1 MKLVTLNGELDLPED
16 FSFEIEL
23 NNPFLSD
30 EGDASVP
37 ASIPATPNNLKVL
50 DNIHRVDRANRFV
63 KSVPATLMAGTIQK
77 HGQLIIDTLNM
88 KDGISVSLAVENS
101 DLYSQYKGKSLK
113 EIFSSKV
120 RDDWNRDISALAN
133 YLIGVYFNRKFDDFA
148 IFPVAVA
155 PYEENAT
162 KIYQYNNEREGNSLL
177 WRARTVRE
185 GDLTMSVTDGY
196 GLSPFLYLYK
206 MIDLLFQEM
215 GYYVIYNCL
224 DKDPYRDI
232 VLLNNCSDTIVKGV
246 INYSD
251 LVPSCTLSE
260 FIDFL
265 FNKFGIHVRVDS
277 TSRRVSVV
285 TLQELFDSAP
295 TMDITTKV
303 VEELGITIEDSS
315 RVVLSSETSIDGTAP
330 AAETFDKLIE
340 RYGYYIE
347 VTEQEYEDICNNN
360 NPAYSDCLIMRQET
374 GQFYELRRK
383 IGKDEIIP
391 KFIGTNYFKYDRS
404 NTVNQDSH
412 SSPDVMPAII
422 YDKTPFMYI
431 GERLH
436 YNTSYQ
442 NTEDTSE
449 QSIMI
454 AWKTIVVSGS
464 LPLTFGTTQK
474 YFDGR
479 KIKDFSLTAYD
490 MYEYF
495 WSKYNNLLRNG
506 KVSLRGTVLYDVCDL
521 SSLDMTK
528 IKIYRGQ
535 KILPLKTVFEVSDK
549 LRNRESEFILVKE
562 YLDSV
567 KDNMIVPETKQKYKW
582 AVNLLSY
589 SNQYNKLFNAD
600 YPRYYDNYGNCIGCG
615 LSFNVIQWIE
625 NYKSQVPDWYNFIDN
640 LPHFVVEYVGCL
652 IDIKSDINKTIYL
665 GTPNFIN
672 EVSPAFETDCE
683 ITAKSKAYKCDNH
696 TGEITVEYPEFE
708 YYETIKKNS
717 VAEVYY
723 ASVAV

>member
-1 MKLVTLNGELDLPED
+1 MKLMTNNGELDLPED

-37 ASIPATPNNLKVL
+37 ATIPATPNNLKVL

-120 RDDWNRDISALAN
+120 RDDWNQDISALAN

-155 PYEENAT
+155 PYEENET

-315 RVVLSSETSIDGTAP
+315 RVVLISETSIDGTAP
-330 AAETFDKLIE
+330 AAETFDKLIDK
-340 RYGYYIE
+340 YGYYIE
-347 VTEQEYEDICNNN
+347 VTETQFDSIVNNN
-360 NPAYSDCLIMRQET
+360 APKYSDCLIMRLET

-383 IGKDEIIP
+383 IGNDKIIP

-404 NTVNQDSH
+404 NTVNQESH

-479 KIKDFSLTAYD
+479 IIKDFSLTAYD

-535 KILPLKTVFEVSDK
+535 KILPVKTVFEVSDK
-549 LRNRESEFILVKE
+549 LRNRESEFILIKE

-567 KDNMIVPETKQKYKW
+567 KDKMIVPETKQKYKW
-582 AVNLLSY
+582 EKEIGINNNNAIDDLILRYPKYYNGRGTFIGSGSNFDVASY
-589 SNQYNKLFNAD
+589 NWNIYND
-600 YPRYYDNYGNCIGCG
+600 PEYDLDSSVLINFSVHYNGYKVE
-615 LSFNVIQWIE
+615 FRDIE
-625 NYKSQVPDWYNFIDN
+625 
-640 LPHFVVEYVGCL
+640 
-652 IDIKSDINKTIYL
+652 SDIFL
-665 GTPNFIN
+665 GVPKNTDESSLSIEVDGIIQAKQIVYRVDQNGSLTNITNDFIPNPE
-672 EVSPAFETDCE
+672 EVQTKVF
-683 ITAKSKAYKCDNH
+683 AKY
-696 TGEITVEYPEFE
+696 I
-708 YYETIKKNS
+708 S
-717 VAEVYY
+717 VPI
-723 ASVAV
+723 

>member
-1 MKLVTLNGELDLPED
+1 MKLMTNNGELDLPAD

-30 EGDASVP
+30 EGDASIP
-37 ASIPATPNNLKVL
+37 ATIPATPNNLKVL
-50 DNIHRVDRANRFV
+50 DNIHRVDRANRFM
-63 KSVPATLMAGTIQK
+63 KTVPATLMAGTIQK

-88 KDGISVSLAVENS
+88 KDGIAVSLAIENS
-101 DLYSQYKGKSLK
+101 DMYSQYKEKSLK

-120 RDDWNRDISALAN
+120 RDDWNQDISALVD
-133 YLIGVYFNRKFDDFA
+133 YLLNVYRNGIYDPDFT

-155 PYEENAT
+155 PYEKDGT
-162 KIYQYNNEREGNSLL
+162 KIYQYNNERNGASLL
-177 WRARTVRE
+177 WQAREVRE
-185 GDLTMSVTDGY
+185 GDLIMSVTDGY

-246 INYSD
+246 IRYSD

-277 TSRRVSVV
+277 TSKRVSVV

-330 AAETFDKLIE
+330 AAETFDKLIDK
-340 RYGYYIE
+340 YGYYIE
-347 VTEQEYEDICNNN
+347 VTETQFDKILNN
-360 NPAYSDCLIMRQET
+360 ASEYSDCVVMRQET

-383 IGKDEIIP
+383 LGSEVVIP
-391 KFIGTNYFKYDRS
+391 TYIGTNYFKYDRNNS
-404 NTVNQDSH
+404 VSQESY
-412 SSPDVMPAII
+412 SSPDVMPAMI

-431 GERLH
+431 GNRLH

-442 NTEDTSE
+442 NSIESSD
-449 QSIMI
+449 QAIMI
-454 AWKTIVVSGS
+454 AWKTVYIAGS
-464 LPLTFGTTQK
+464 IRYSFGTTQK
-474 YFDGR
+474 YFSAT

-495 WSKYNNLLRNG
+495 WSRYNNILLNG
-506 KVSLRGTVLYDVCDL
+506 KVSLKGTVLYDVFDL

-535 KILPLKTVFEVSDK
+535 KILPVKTVFEVSDK
-549 LRNRESEFILVKE
+549 FKNRESEFILVKE

-567 KDNMIVPETKQKYKW
+567 YDNIIVPETKQKYKW
-582 AVNLLSY
+582 ETIIETNPSDIEFLKQSYPQWFLVPHQGTDYEFVYDGYEIVLTDANSDIFLGVPKFENELSAPI
-589 SNQYNKLFNAD
+589 QRRCKLIAKVKVYGHDSEGNTFLVTQDIAD
-600 YPRYYDNYGNCIGCG
+600 MLEHQPAIKETTVLFR
-615 LSFNVIQWIE
+615 
-625 NYKSQVPDWYNFIDN
+625 YKSVPI
-640 LPHFVVEYVGCL
+640 
-652 IDIKSDINKTIYL
+652 
-665 GTPNFIN
+665 
-672 EVSPAFETDCE
+672 
-683 ITAKSKAYKCDNH
+683 
-696 TGEITVEYPEFE
+696 
-708 YYETIKKNS
+708 
-717 VAEVYY
+717 
-723 ASVAV
+723 

>member
-1 MKLVTLNGELDLPED
+1 MKLVTSNGELDLPVD
-16 FSFEIEL
+16 FSFELEY
-23 NNPFLSD
+23 NNPFFSD

-37 ASIPATPNNLKVL
+37 ATIPATPNNLRVL
-50 DNIHRVDRANRFV
+50 DNIHRVDRANRFM

-77 HGQLIIDTLNM
+77 HGQLIIDTLSM

-101 DLYSQYKGKSLK
+101 DLYSQYKNKSLK
-113 EIFSSKV
+113 EIFASKV
-120 RDDWNRDISALAN
+120 RDEWDRNIKTLAN
-133 YLIGVYFNRKFDDFA
+133 HLLAVRFNRKHDDFT
-148 IFPVAVA
+148 IFPVAVS
-155 PYEENAT
+155 PYDDENGS
-162 KIYQYNNEREGNSLL
+162 KIYQYNNEGTNYLI
-177 WRARTVRE
+177 WQARAVRE

-206 MIDLLFQEM
+206 MIDVLFGQM
-215 GYYVIYNCL
+215 GYSVISNCL

-246 INYSD
+246 IRYSD
-251 LVPSCTLSE
+251 LVPSCTLTE
-260 FIDFL
+260 FLDFL
-265 FNKFGIHVRVDS
+265 FKKFGIHVRVDS
-277 TSRRVSVV
+277 TAKTVEVVMLQDLLMSVPE
-285 TLQELFDSAP
+285 T
-295 TMDITTKV
+295 DISDKV
-303 VEELGITIEDSS
+303 VDDLDILTEDTS

-347 VTEQEYEDICNNN
+347 VTETQFDSIVNNN
-360 NPAYSDCLIMRQET
+360 APKYSDCLIMRQET

-404 NTVNQDSH
+404 NTVNQESH

-600 YPRYYDNYGNCIGCG
+600 YPRYYNNYGNCIGCG

>member
-37 ASIPATPNNLKVL
+37 ATIPATPNNLKVL
-50 DNIHRVDRANRFV
+50 DNIHRVDRTNKFM
-63 KSVPATLMAGTIQK
+63 KKIPATLMAGTIQK
-77 HGQLIIDTLNM
+77 HGQLIIDTLRM
-88 KDGISVSLAVENS
+88 KDGISVSLAIENS
-101 DLYSQYKGKSLK
+101 DLYSQHKEKSLK
-113 EIFSSKV
+113 EIFASKV
-120 RDDWNRDISALAN
+120 RDDWNQDISALAN
-133 YLIGVYFNRKFDDFA
+133 YLIDVYFNRKFDDFA

-155 PYEENAT
+155 PYEENET

-277 TSRRVSVV
+277 NSRRVSVV

-315 RVVLSSETSIDGTAP
+315 RVVLSSETSIDGAAP

-360 NPAYSDCLIMRQET
+360 NPAYSDCLILRQET
-374 GQFYELRRK
+374 GQFYELRRM
-383 IGKDEIIP
+383 IGNDKIIP

-404 NTVNQDSH
+404 NTVNQESH

-464 LPLTFGTTQK
+464 LSLTFGTTQK

-582 AVNLLSY
+582 EKEIGVNNNNAIDDLILRYPKYYNGRGTFIGSGSNFDVASYNWNIYNDPEYDLDSSVLINFAVH
-589 SNQYNKLFNAD
+589 YNGYKVESGD
-600 YPRYYDNYGNCIGCG
+600 
-615 LSFNVIQWIE
+615 IE
-625 NYKSQVPDWYNFIDN
+625 
-640 LPHFVVEYVGCL
+640 
-652 IDIKSDINKTIYL
+652 SDIFL
-665 GTPNFIN
+665 GVPKNTDESSLSIEVDGIIQAKQIVYRVDQNGSLTNITNDFIPTPE
-672 EVSPAFETDCE
+672 EVQTKVF
-683 ITAKSKAYKCDNH
+683 AKY
-696 TGEITVEYPEFE
+696 I
-708 YYETIKKNS
+708 S
-717 VAEVYY
+717 VPI
-723 ASVAV
+723 

>member
-37 ASIPATPNNLKVL
+37 ATIPATPNNLKVL

-88 KDGISVSLAVENS
+88 KNGISVSLAVENS

-120 RDDWNRDISALAN
+120 RDDWNQDISALAN
-133 YLIGVYFNRKFDDFA
+133 YLIDVYFNRKFDDFA

-155 PYEENAT
+155 PYEENDA
-162 KIYQYNNEREGNSLL
+162 KIYQFNNEREGNSLL

-315 RVVLSSETSIDGTAP
+315 RVVLSSVTSIDGTVP
-330 AAETFDKLIE
+330 AAETFDILIDK
-340 RYGYYIE
+340 YGYYIE
-347 VTEQEYEDICNNN
+347 VTETQFDSIVNNN
-360 NPAYSDCLIMRQET
+360 APKYSDCLIMRQET

-383 IGKDEIIP
+383 IGNDKIIP

-404 NTVNQDSH
+404 NTVNQENH

-442 NTEDTSE
+442 NTEDTSD

-464 LPLTFGTTQK
+464 LSLTFGTTQK

-582 AVNLLSY
+582 EKEIGVNNNNAIDDLILRYPKYYNGRGTFIGSGSNFDVASYNWNIYNDPEYDLDSSVLINFAVH
-589 SNQYNKLFNAD
+589 YNGYKVESGD
-600 YPRYYDNYGNCIGCG
+600 
-615 LSFNVIQWIE
+615 IE
-625 NYKSQVPDWYNFIDN
+625 
-640 LPHFVVEYVGCL
+640 
-652 IDIKSDINKTIYL
+652 SDIFL
-665 GTPNFIN
+665 GVPKNTDESSLSIEVDGIIQAKQIVYRVDQNGSLTNITNDFIPTPE
-672 EVSPAFETDCE
+672 EVQTKVF
-683 ITAKSKAYKCDNH
+683 AKY
-696 TGEITVEYPEFE
+696 I
-708 YYETIKKNS
+708 S
-717 VAEVYY
+717 VPI
-723 ASVAV
+723 

>member
-120 RDDWNRDISALAN
+120 RDDWNQDISALAN

-330 AAETFDKLIE
+330 AAETFDKLIDK
-340 RYGYYIE
+340 YGYYIE
-347 VTEQEYEDICNNN
+347 VTETQFDSIVNNN
-360 NPAYSDCLIMRQET
+360 APKYSDCLIMRQET

-383 IGKDEIIP
+383 IGNDKIIP

-404 NTVNQDSH
+404 NTVNQESH

-442 NTEDTSE
+442 NTEDTSD

-535 KILPLKTVFEVSDK
+535 KILPVKTVFEVSDK
-549 LRNRESEFILVKE
+549 LRNRESEFILIKE

-567 KDNMIVPETKQKYKW
+567 KDKMIVPEIKQKYKW
-582 AVNLLSY
+582 EKGIGVNNNNAIDDLILRYPKYYNGRGTFVGSGSNFDVASYNWNIYNDPEYDLDSSVLINFAVH
-589 SNQYNKLFNAD
+589 YNGYKVEFGD
-600 YPRYYDNYGNCIGCG
+600 
-615 LSFNVIQWIE
+615 IE
-625 NYKSQVPDWYNFIDN
+625 
-640 LPHFVVEYVGCL
+640 
-652 IDIKSDINKTIYL
+652 SDIFL
-665 GTPNFIN
+665 GVPKNTDEGSLSIEVDGIIQAKQIVYRVDQNGSLTNITNDFIPNPE
-672 EVSPAFETDCE
+672 EVQTKVF
-683 ITAKSKAYKCDNH
+683 AKY
-696 TGEITVEYPEFE
+696 I
-708 YYETIKKNS
+708 S
-717 VAEVYY
+717 VPV
-723 ASVAV
+723 